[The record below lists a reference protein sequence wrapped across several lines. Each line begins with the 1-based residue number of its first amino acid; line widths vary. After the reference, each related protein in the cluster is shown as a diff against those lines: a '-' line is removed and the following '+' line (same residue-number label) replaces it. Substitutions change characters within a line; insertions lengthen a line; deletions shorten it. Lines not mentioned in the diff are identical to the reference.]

1 MFLVSLNCSVAAVRV
16 GYSQSLPSTKI
27 ILIEN
32 KDTARSDDA
41 WSLAGA
47 VRGIKNIHMML
58 KINSKSRSSSFQ
70 QCLNTSYKTKSSR
83 LYVT

>member
-16 GYSQSLPSTKI
+16 GYSQSLPSTQI

-58 KINSKSRSSSFQ
+58 KVNSKSRSSCFQ